1 MKLDRKHLLLLGL
14 VIIVGGFILMRM
26 YEKKKAQQS
35 QQQNNLGPTG
45 SNLNSIAP
53 ELVGGST
60 GPSIGPALS
69 VPIDITVTSQ
79 GSSSQ
84 MPVGSSANPI
94 GPVRP
99 WPVPMPVERAPG
111 EAQPVQAG
119 PDNVMRPVRTSSIG
133 ALGQANP
140 VNVKSGAQAASPML
154 TMANTPNNT
163 GSS

>member
-14 VIIVGGFILMRM
+14 VIIVGGFILVRM
-26 YEKKKAQQS
+26 YEKKKAQQN

-79 GSSSQ
+79 GSAPSSQ
-84 MPVGSSANPI
+84 TSVGTMANPVGTTRV
-94 GPVRP
+94 GQ
-99 WPVPMPVERAPG
+99 M
-111 EAQPVQAG
+111 QPVQAG
-119 PDNVMRPVRTSSIG
+119 PDNVMRPVRATSIG

-140 VNVKSGAQAASPML
+140 ANSKAGAQAASPML
-154 TMANTPNNT
+154 TMANTPNTT